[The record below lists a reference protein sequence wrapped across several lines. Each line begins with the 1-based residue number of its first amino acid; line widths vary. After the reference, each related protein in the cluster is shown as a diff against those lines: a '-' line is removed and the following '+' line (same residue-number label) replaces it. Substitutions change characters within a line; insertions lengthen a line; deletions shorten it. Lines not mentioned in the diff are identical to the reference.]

1 MTERYRLCR
10 DCVKR
15 RDDDDAHFRGKD
27 GRDGRYVSGLAPWWA
42 KERTVVRIGD
52 VPPDDSFEYRFY
64 DSRYE
69 EDLGRHYE
77 EGLDRRY
84 GITEFDMC
92 YRPKGLVEMPISRCS
107 KTHRD
112 LFYAVRGNCACVNRI
127 AQKSTGNHY
136 LALAVALDRVVDS
149 EISMGQ
155 NERVV
160 YFRRI
165 LDLFVSPVA
174 REYTFDYF
182 RPRILDHDPHRDYAN
197 DYGMVRRGDY
207 YDPCDGIVLHR
218 LIFRIMYH
226 MKVATFEIP
235 ELENLLED
243 PTMRDAH
250 STIEVDLSERRLMEE
265 LMSDSL
271 YEILSAYDF
280 DLELE
285 EDVDHHL
292 KRDVEA
298 MHLIRMIFRCRC
310 VEALRVFKEC
320 APAMFGMLLHTHTEE
335 LHRLH
340 INWIQPDQRAPWSE
354 LLADADNL
362 QFMDRNDIRKLC
374 EFQMKHRGVFRT
386 VFNGFPR
393 TDDGARVAYLNDL
406 DLSKTMAKLDE
417 HKEQIED
424 GLYLDISTILH
435 RRFKDDAR

>member
-1 MTERYRLCR
+1 MRSRTRLCR
-10 DCVKR
+10 DCAKR
-15 RDDDDAHFRGKD
+15 RDDDDDWR
-27 GRDGRYVSGLAPWWA
+27 RVL
-42 KERTVVRIGD
+42 RIGD
-52 VPPDDSFEYRFY
+52 VPS
-64 DSRYE
+64 
-69 EDLGRHYE
+69 EDELVRAGDGTLPHY
-77 EGLDRRY
+77 Y
-84 GITEFDMC
+84 TQ
-92 YRPKGLVEMPISRCS
+92 KGLFEVPMSNCS
-107 KTHRD
+107 DTHRD
-112 LFYAVRGNCACVNRI
+112 LFYAIQGMCRNCVNRI
-127 AQKSTGNHY
+127 AEESSDNHY
-136 LALAVALDRVVDS
+136 IALTVALDRVVDS

-160 YFRRI
+160 YVRRI

-182 RPRILDHDPHRDYAN
+182 RPRILDYDPSHDYAN
-197 DYGMVRRGDY
+197 DYDMNDDY

-250 STIEVDLSERRLMEE
+250 STIEVDLSERRSMEE
-265 LMSDSL
+265 LMSDCL

-340 INWIQPDQRAPWSE
+340 VNWIPPDQRAPWSE

-424 GLYLDISTILH
+424 GLYLDVSTILH
-435 RRFKDDAR
+435 RRFKEDA

>member
-15 RDDDDAHFRGKD
+15 RDDDDAHFRKE
-27 GRDGRYVSGLAPWWA
+27 RRRLVSALAPWWE

-52 VPPDDSFEYRFY
+52 VPPDDSEYRIY
-64 DSRYE
+64 DSAALQ
-69 EDLGRHYE
+69 DLGRRYE

-92 YRPKGLVEMPISRCS
+92 YRSRGLLEMPISRCS

-127 AQKSTGNHY
+127 AQKSRDNHY
-136 LALAVALDRVVDS
+136 LALTVALDRVVDS

-182 RPRILDHDPHRDYAN
+182 RPRILDYDPHRDYAN

-207 YDPCDGIVLHR
+207 YDPFDGIVLHR

-243 PTMRDAH
+243 PTTITNRDLF
-250 STIEVDLSERRLMEE
+250 ENDLSELRLMEE
-265 LMSDSL
+265 LMSDCL

-280 DLELE
+280 DVEFE
-285 EDVDHHL
+285 EDADEF

-298 MHLIRMIFRCRC
+298 MHLIGMIFRCGC

-320 APAMFGMLLHTHTEE
+320 APAMFGLLLHMHTEE

-340 INWIQPDQRAPWSE
+340 INWIPPDQRAPWSE

-362 QFMDRNDIRKLC
+362 QSMDRSDIRKLC
-374 EFQMKHRGVFRT
+374 EFQLKHRSVFRS

-406 DLSKTMAKLDE
+406 DLNKTMATLDE
-417 HKEQIED
+417 YKEQIED

-435 RRFKDDAR
+435 RRFKEDA

>member
-1 MTERYRLCR
+1 MAERYRLCR

-15 RDDDDAHFRGKD
+15 RDDDDAYFRD
-27 GRDGRYVSGLAPWWA
+27 ERRRRVSALAPWWE

-52 VPPDDSFEYRFY
+52 VPPDDSVYRFY
-64 DSRYE
+64 DSMALR
-69 EDLGRHYE
+69 DLGRHYE
-77 EGLDRRY
+77 EGEDRRY

-92 YRPKGLVEMPISRCS
+92 YRSRGLLEMPISRCS

-165 LDLFVSPVA
+165 LDLFVSDPDPVHA
-174 REYTFDYF
+174 RTFES
-182 RPRILDHDPHRDYAN
+182 RPRILDYDPSHDYAN
-197 DYGMVRRGDY
+197 DYAPDDY
-207 YDPCDGIVLHR
+207 YDPFDGIVLHR

-226 MKVATFEIP
+226 MKVATFEMP
-235 ELENLLED
+235 ELENLLLGD
-243 PTMRDAH
+243 PTTITNRDLF
-250 STIEVDLSERRLMEE
+250 VNDLSELRLMEK

-280 DLELE
+280 DFELE
-285 EDVDHHL
+285 EDGYHL
-292 KRDVEA
+292 KLVEA
-298 MHLIRMIFRCRC
+298 MHLIEMIFRCRC

-340 INWIQPDQRAPWSE
+340 VNWIPPDQRAPWSE
-354 LLADADNL
+354 LLADAENP

-374 EFQMKHRGVFRT
+374 EFQMKHRGVFRS
-386 VFNGFPR
+386 VFTGFPR

-406 DLSKTMAKLDE
+406 DLSKTMARLDE

-435 RRFKDDAR
+435 RRFKDDAS

>member
-1 MTERYRLCR
+1 
-10 DCVKR
+10 
-15 RDDDDAHFRGKD
+15 
-27 GRDGRYVSGLAPWWA
+27 
-42 KERTVVRIGD
+42 
-52 VPPDDSFEYRFY
+52 
-64 DSRYE
+64 
-69 EDLGRHYE
+69 
-77 EGLDRRY
+77 
-84 GITEFDMC
+84 
-92 YRPKGLVEMPISRCS
+92 
-107 KTHRD
+107 
-112 LFYAVRGNCACVNRI
+112 
-127 AQKSTGNHY
+127 
-136 LALAVALDRVVDS
+136 
-149 EISMGQ
+149 
-155 NERVV
+155 
-160 YFRRI
+160 
-165 LDLFVSPVA
+165 
-174 REYTFDYF
+174 
-182 RPRILDHDPHRDYAN
+182 
-197 DYGMVRRGDY
+197 
-207 YDPCDGIVLHR
+207 
-218 LIFRIMYH
+218 

-250 STIEVDLSERRLMEE
+250 STIEVDLSERRSMEE
-265 LMSDSL
+265 LMSDCL

-362 QFMDRNDIRKLC
+362 QSMDRSDIRKLC
-374 EFQMKHRGVFRT
+374 EFQMKHRGVFRS

-406 DLSKTMAKLDE
+406 DLNVAMAKLDE